1 MYYSNLPACI
11 YIDGKWIALNIR
23 SKMIHKPPT
32 NKISVLG
39 GLCRREMRQNKKKEF
54 SVNPAKI
61 DEKPVHIYEEKK
73 IKIRYL

>member
-1 MYYSNLPACI
+1 
-11 YIDGKWIALNIR
+11 
-23 SKMIHKPPT
+23 MICKSPT
-32 NKISVLG
+32 NKMSVLG

-61 DEKPVHIYEEKK
+61 DENPVHIYEEKK